1 MNNTT
6 EAEIKAYQNKKADI
20 EANITYLEAKLKEAK
35 LEQEANEASAGAKLL
50 ERENTRK
57 ALEAAAKVKV
67 RDYLLVDD
75 IAEQAM
81 TIPAEITFG
90 DLIDIALEAYAGDH
104 AGKAAQEYAW
114 AAAEWL
120 DEKAGNALD
129 SEAANKVARATANI
143 IDRCDEAE
151 IVPIELL

>member
-1 MNNTT
+1 MNPT
-6 EAEIKAYQNKKADI
+6 EQEIKNYQNKKADI
-20 EANITYLEAKLKEAK
+20 EANIAQLEAKLKEAK

-81 TIPAEITFG
+81 AVPAKITFG
-90 DLIDIALEAYAGDH
+90 DLIDIALEA
-104 AGKAAQEYAW
+104 AADRDASKPAAEYAW
-114 AAAEWL
+114 QAAEWL
-120 DEKAGNALD
+120 DGQAGNALD
-129 SEAANKVARATANI
+129 SEAANKIARATANI
-143 IDRCDEAE
+143 IDRADEAE
-151 IVPIELL
+151 IMPLELL